1 MVKTYEIVNFR
12 LKPGTSE
19 EDYINETK
27 KLERNFLGKLHGFF
41 DRQTGVS
48 DDGEWTVILHWET
61 PGDAQS
67 SIDKF
72 VNSDETKAFTDLI
85 NMDTFTM
92 KRYALRD
99 SYSL

>member
-1 MVKTYEIVNFR
+1 MVKTYEIVTFK
-12 LKPGTSE
+12 LKPETLE
-19 EDYINETK
+19 EVYIAETK
-27 KLERNFLGKLHGFF
+27 KLERNFLGKLHGFV

-48 DDGEWTVILHWET
+48 DDGVWTVVLHWET

-85 NMDTFTM
+85 DMDTFVM
-92 KRYALRD
+92 NRYALKD